1 MAAENTKTS
10 TRVHKGIIH
19 NSYEWSSDTEVQLKH
34 LTVIYTAMIDIYEV
48 RDKQICTV
56 AISQ

>member
-48 RDKQICTV
+48 RD
-56 AISQ
+56 